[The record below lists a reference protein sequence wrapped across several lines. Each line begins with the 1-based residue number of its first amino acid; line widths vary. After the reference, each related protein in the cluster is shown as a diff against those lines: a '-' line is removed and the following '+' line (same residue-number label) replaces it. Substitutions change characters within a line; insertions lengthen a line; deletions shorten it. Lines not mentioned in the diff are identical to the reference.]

1 MSLQGGEKNKK
12 NNLKYETIKRINDF
26 LQFKTIGPFGENIIS
41 GKITISEADED
52 QSNLLENIVEFN
64 NKSRPKQKKVRWK
77 KNTFDSANVLYE
89 G

>member
-1 MSLQGGEKNKK
+1 MSLQGGEKNKR
-12 NNLKYETIKRINDF
+12 NNLKYETIKRIHDF

-89 G
+89 S

>member
-1 MSLQGGEKNKK
+1 MSLQGGEKNKR

>member
-1 MSLQGGEKNKK
+1 MSLQGGEKNKR
-12 NNLKYETIKRINDF
+12 NNLKYETIKRIHDF
-26 LQFKTIGPFGENIIS
+26 LQFKTIEPFGENIIS

-89 G
+89 S